1 MTHQTWIEVLGWAAL
16 LADGVGMESR
26 VWGWRAVSASW
37 TLPSWLRK
45 PHWGSDVPSECL
57 WHMLYLLTAVV
68 PALLLMSKD
77 TNVAH
82 QPVVFRLNVP
92 TSAGG
97 AEEFL

>member
-1 MTHQTWIEVLGWAAL
+1 
-16 LADGVGMESR
+16 
-26 VWGWRAVSASW
+26 
-37 TLPSWLRK
+37 
-45 PHWGSDVPSECL
+45 
-57 WHMLYLLTAVV
+57 MLYLLTAVV

-97 AEEFL
+97 AEEFLWLWDLGYTKLMVELELEVCLFLRKASMPGSGGSHL